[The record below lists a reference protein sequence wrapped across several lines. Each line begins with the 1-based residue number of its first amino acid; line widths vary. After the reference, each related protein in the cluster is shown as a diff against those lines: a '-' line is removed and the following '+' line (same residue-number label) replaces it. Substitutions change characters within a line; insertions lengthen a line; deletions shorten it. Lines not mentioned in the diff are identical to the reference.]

1 MSQPYVG
8 WVWVAER
15 NLGVSSIKGKVQSL
29 GTGEMT
35 QGECRWNRKEA
46 KMKPSSGP
54 KFLKIF
60 HCYLFIY
67 LFIYLGLCWIFI
79 AMRTLAVAS
88 RGYSLVAVHRPL
100 IAVISL
106 VECRLQSVLASVV
119 AACGPSS

>member
-67 LFIYLGLCWIFI
+67 IVG
-79 AMRTLAVAS
+79 AMLD
-88 RGYSLVAVHRPL
+88 LH
-100 IAVISL
+100 
-106 VECRLQSVLASVV
+106 CRSDFSCSQ
-119 AACGPSS
+119 

>member
-1 MSQPYVG
+1 MKWKDQREAISAGSSVSQPYVG
-8 WVWVAER
+8 WVWVGER

-35 QGECRWNRKEA
+35 QGECRWSRKEA

-67 LFIYLGLCWIFI
+67 LYIWDCAGSSLLCGL
-79 AMRTLAVAS
+79 
-88 RGYSLVAVHRPL
+88 
-100 IAVISL
+100 
-106 VECRLQSVLASVV
+106 
-119 AACGPSS
+119 